1 MTILLLYPALFL
13 FMLWVTLGKHKNVTY
28 RIILYFFL
36 IGAIS
41 ACYIRFLP
49 NMDFYNM
56 PLSVVAIVY
65 HCAMLFLLIYP
76 FKDFKR
82 FESRTFQ
89 GTNSIIMCSL
99 IAVII
104 PISLYYIYE
113 SITSFDYRMI
123 FIDVYS
129 MRQDLIDAGEESG
142 TGTFNTYIH
151 VFVNGFHGLALSIAF
166 YLIIKKPEQKLLI
179 GLLLLC
185 SMAQVIHSLNVAARE
200 FIPKYFFVI
209 VMLCLLFRKDISQEW
224 KRTLMKIMFIGLII
238 GLSFFVIVTI
248 YRFTQS
254 ERYSNPTDSIFAYL
268 GQGFVNFSHRF
279 IAFPEGATEGQLH
292 FPIFAGTEKM
302 SSYNLNQ
309 SIRSDY
315 YLNMFSTTV
324 GSWVLDIGIL
334 FTTIAVLAHFFLFRL
349 VGKLKLNIFTLY
361 YVIYAYEFI
370 FSCLF
375 FYNDTIGKLRLEILS
390 FIILLDI
397 LNRYTFKRVIPSKM
411 KFM

>member
-1 MTILLLYPALFL
+1 MTILLLYPAFFL
-13 FMLWVTLGKHKNVTY
+13 IMLWVTLGKHKNVTY

-49 NMDFYNM
+49 SMEFYNM
-56 PLSVVAIVY
+56 PLSVVAMVY

-82 FESRTFQ
+82 LESRTFQ
-89 GTNSIIMCSL
+89 GANTVIMYSL

-104 PISLYYIYE
+104 PISLYYIYLN
-113 SITSFDYRMI
+113 ITTLDLQLI
-123 FIDVYS
+123 LLDVYS
-129 MRQDLIDAGEESG
+129 MRQNLIDAGDESG
-142 TGTFNTYIH
+142 TVNTYLRA
-151 VFVNGFHGLALSIAF
+151 FVNGFHGLALSIAF

-179 GLLLLC
+179 IILLLC
-185 SMAQVIHSLNVAARE
+185 SMAQAIHSINYAARE
-200 FIPKYFFVI
+200 FIAKYFFVL
-209 VMLCLLFRKDISQEW
+209 VMLRLLFRKDISQEW
-224 KRTLMKIMFIGLII
+224 KRSLKKIMFIGLIL
-238 GLSFFVIVTI
+238 GLSIFVIITI

-254 ERYSNPTDSIFAYL
+254 ERYSNPGDSIFAYL

-279 IAFPEGATEGQLH
+279 IAFPEGATGGQLH

-309 SIRSDY
+309 SIQSDY

-334 FTTIAVLAHFFLFRL
+334 FTTIAVLVHFFLFRL

-361 YVIYAYEFI
+361 YVIYAYEFV

-397 LNRYTFKRVIPSKM
+397 INRGTFKRIIPSK
-411 KFM
+411 KV